1 MLTEY
6 FGEAPNLTPRIALA
20 SAIIYMI
27 NADGK
32 IEPEEIGRLVTAVR
46 NDRELLEVA
55 TRYTKFHSAD
65 DFLVQASEMLN
76 RDQKLSVLVNLYD
89 AILANGQPVPQ
100 EVDLFER
107 FMSSFGYQHEEFQP
121 FFTSIAVKNNR
132 DLFSH

>member
-1 MLTEY
+1 M
-6 FGEAPNLTPRIALA
+6 
-20 SAIIYMI
+20 
-27 NADGK
+27 
-32 IEPEEIGRLVTAVR
+32 TAVR

-65 DFLVQASEMLN
+65 DFLAQATEMLN

-89 AILANGQPVPQ
+89 AILANGQAVPQ
-100 EVDLFER
+100 ELDLFER
-107 FMSSFGYQHEEFQP
+107 FMNNFGYHHEEFQP